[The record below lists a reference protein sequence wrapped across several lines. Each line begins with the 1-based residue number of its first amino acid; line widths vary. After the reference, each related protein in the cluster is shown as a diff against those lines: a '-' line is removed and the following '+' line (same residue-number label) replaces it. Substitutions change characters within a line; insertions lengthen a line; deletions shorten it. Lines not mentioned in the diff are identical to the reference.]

1 MGYAIPTL
9 PLSEQI
15 ETRAVLRG
23 ALAANKRLAELKGV
37 VSSMPNA
44 SILINTLMLQEAKD
58 SSEIESIVT
67 THDELYKAELFA
79 ERYATISSKEV
90 ISYSEALKCGFE
102 LVRERRSLTNN
113 TIIEI
118 YRHIKHTSA
127 GFRSVPGT
135 NLVNEKSGE
144 VVYEPPQ
151 HRDQIALLMNNLEQ
165 FINREELSDLD
176 PLIKMAIIH
185 HQFESIHPFSD
196 GNGRTGR
203 IINILYLVKSELL
216 ELPVLYL
223 SRYII
228 RNKSLYYKLLQDV
241 RDEGKWQEWLLFMM
255 SAVEQTSIETIALV
269 RQIKD
274 LMQDF
279 KLDLRQ
285 NFPRI
290 YSQDLIN
297 NLFRHPYTKIE
308 FVMNEL
314 RVSRPTASHYLS
326 LLQKN
331 GNVVKIKLGRENFYV
346 NTRLFDLLSNAFHMQ
361 QEDVASIESKG

>member
-1 MGYAIPTL
+1 MYVIPTL
-9 PLSEQI
+9 PAEQQI
-15 ETRAVLRG
+15 ETIAVLRG
-23 ALAANKRLAELKGV
+23 ALAANRRLAELKGV
-37 VSSMPNA
+37 VGSMPNA

-102 LVRERRSLTNN
+102 LVKERSSITNN

-118 YRHIKHTSA
+118 YQHIKHTSA
-127 GFRSVPGT
+127 GFRNVPGT
-135 NLVNEKSGE
+135 NLVNEKTGE
-144 VVYEPPQ
+144 IVYEPPQ
-151 HRDQIALLMNNLEQ
+151 HRDQIAWAMNNLEE
-165 FINREELSDLD
+165 FINIDEMSDLD
-176 PLIKMAIIH
+176 PLIKMAVIH

-228 RNKSLYYKLLQDV
+228 RNKGLYYKLLQEV
-241 RDEGKWQEWLLFMM
+241 RDTGQWEEWLLFMLR
-255 SAVEQTSIETIALV
+255 AVEQTSVETIALV
-269 RQIKD
+269 RQIKC
-274 LMQDF
+274 LMQEF
-279 KLDLRQ
+279 KLDIRQ
-285 NFPRI
+285 NLPRI

-314 RVSRPTASHYLS
+314 GVSRPTASHYLA
-326 LLQKN
+326 LLHKN
-331 GNVVKIKLGRENFYV
+331 GNVEKIKLGRENFYV
-346 NTRLFDLLSNAFHMQ
+346 NVPLFDLLRNAFHMT
-361 QEDVASIESKG
+361 QEDMPSVESKG

>member
-1 MGYAIPTL
+1 MYVIPTL
-9 PLSEQI
+9 PADQKI
-15 ETRAVLRG
+15 ETIAVLRG
-23 ALAANKRLAELKGV
+23 ALAANRRLAELKGV
-37 VSSMPNA
+37 VGSMPNA

-102 LVRERRSLTNN
+102 LVKERSSITNN

-118 YRHIKHTSA
+118 YQHIKHTNA
-127 GFRSVPGT
+127 GFRNVPGT
-135 NLVNEKSGE
+135 NLVNEKTGE
-144 VVYEPPQ
+144 IVYEPPQ
-151 HRDQIALLMNNLEQ
+151 HRDQIASAMNNLEE
-165 FINREELSDLD
+165 FINIDEMSDLD
-176 PLIKMAIIH
+176 PLIKMAVIH

-228 RNKSLYYKLLQDV
+228 RNKGLYYKLLQEV
-241 RDEGKWQEWLLFMM
+241 RDTGQWEKWLLFMLR
-255 SAVEQTSIETIALV
+255 AVEETSVETIALV
-269 RQIKD
+269 RQIKC
-274 LMQDF
+274 LMQEF
-279 KLDLRQ
+279 KISIRETL
-285 NFPRI
+285 PRI

-314 RVSRPTASHYLS
+314 GVSRPTASHYLA
-326 LLQKN
+326 LLHKN
-331 GNVVKIKLGRENFYV
+331 GNVEKIKLGRENFYV
-346 NTRLFDLLSNAFHMQ
+346 NVQLFDLLRNAFHMP
-361 QEDVASIESKG
+361 QEEMPSVESKG